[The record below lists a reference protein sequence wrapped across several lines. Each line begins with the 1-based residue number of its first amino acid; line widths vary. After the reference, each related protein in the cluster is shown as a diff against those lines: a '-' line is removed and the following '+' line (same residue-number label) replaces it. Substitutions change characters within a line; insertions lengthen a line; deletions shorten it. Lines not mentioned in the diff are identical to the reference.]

1 MNYST
6 RIFAAL
12 VLAVTFGSALVGCGT
27 IQSDTQR
34 IQTACVGVTTAVQT
48 LTLHVDRLSTD
59 QIAVIEK
66 SLDVVTPICGE
77 GGPPTSDTITLAAI
91 QAVQNELTQ
100 LAQEVRK

>member
-1 MNYST
+1 MRRAFAYIT
-6 RIFAAL
+6 VALTTFLAGCAAL
-12 VLAVTFGSALVGCGT
+12 ST
-27 IQSDTQR
+27 DTQR
-34 IQTACVGVTTAVQT
+34 IQAACVGVTTAVQT